1 MVTDELAFLERV
13 MGTPNGVRKTPA
25 QRSCLAQTF
34 TDCRG
39 QVLPY
44 RMLVPLPT
52 QRTPRQGATTWV
64 AGGCHSCCC
73 CTEWARGETTILL
86 N

>member
-1 MVTDELAFLERV
+1 VTDELAFLERV
-13 MGTPNGVRKTPA
+13 MGTHKGVREPPE
-25 QRSCLAQTF
+25 QRSFLAQTF
-34 TDCRG
+34 TGSRG

-44 RMLVPLPT
+44 RMLMPLPT
-52 QRTPRQGATTWV
+52 QRTPRQGATTCV
-64 AGGCHSCCC
+64 AIGCHSCCC